1 MAPGNILE
9 DFGKNKDSSSKAQE
23 EHLEDLLCCYNSKS
37 ARRNELQEQPSGGSS
52 DISVFRPCGP
62 ELSDSQV
69 LSREN
74 LNFIFVELKQKGEK
88 PKEKKGRRNRC
99 QKVDR
104 CMSRSVAPNA
114 IFLSWP

>member
-23 EHLEDLLCCYNSKS
+23 EHLEDLFCCYNSES

-52 DISVFRPCGP
+52 DISVFGHGDCKVFRLCGP

-88 PKEKKGRRNRC
+88 PKEKLKTFEVKS
-99 QKVDR
+99 QD
-104 CMSRSVAPNA
+104 NA
-114 IFLSWP
+114 HFSG